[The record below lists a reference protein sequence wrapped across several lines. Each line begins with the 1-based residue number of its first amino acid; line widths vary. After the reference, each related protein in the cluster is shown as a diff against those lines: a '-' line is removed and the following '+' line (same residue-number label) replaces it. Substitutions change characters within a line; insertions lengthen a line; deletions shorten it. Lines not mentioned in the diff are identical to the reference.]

1 MSKKFGVIDMETGE
15 LLRETPKKEV
25 AFNEANTSITKDML
39 KEPSFELVKYLYS
52 TMKKDGT
59 IDRFGMIRVDGLYV
73 SEEFFKIGGKAGVLA
88 PNLFNMKSVLS
99 FRGFIKKNET
109 CDCETWTEVMEALGV
124 ETSNKRKTMAMK
136 KLLLDNDIIRETR
149 KPYGKKVYV
158 VNPNILRHGSHTSD
172 FCISTFKDLVLLK
185 IDKFNKYLMYLNGL
199 LEADDID

>member
-1 MSKKFGVIDMETGE
+1 MNKKFGVIDMETGE

-73 SEEFFKIGGKAGVLA
+73 SEEFFKIGGKAGALA

>member
-1 MSKKFGVIDMETGE
+1 MNKKFGVIDMETGE
-15 LLRETPKKEV
+15 LLRETPRKEV

-39 KEPSFELVKYLYS
+39 KEPSFELIKYLYS

-73 SEEFFKIGGKAGVLA
+73 SEEFFKIGGNAGALA

-109 CDCETWTEVMEALGV
+109 SDCETWTEVMEALGV
-124 ETSNKRKTMAMK
+124 ETSNKKKCAAMK
-136 KLLLDNDIIRETR
+136 KLLTENDMVRETR

-185 IDKFNKYLMYLNGL
+185 IDKFNKYLMYINGL
-199 LEADDID
+199 LEANDID

>member
-39 KEPSFELVKYLYS
+39 KEPSFELIKYLYS

-73 SEEFFKIGGKAGVLA
+73 SEEFFKIGSEAGVLA

-99 FRGFIKKNET
+99 FRGFIKKNQT
-109 CDCETWTEVMEALGV
+109 RDCESWTEVMEALGV
-124 ETSNKRKTMAMK
+124 ETSNKKKCAAMK
-136 KLLLDNDIIRETR
+136 KLLTENDMIRETR

-185 IDKFNKYLMYLNGL
+185 IDKFNKYLMYINGL
-199 LEADDID
+199 LEANDID

>member
-15 LLRETPKKEV
+15 LLRETPKKEI

-73 SEEFFKIGGKAGVLA
+73 SEEFFKIGSEAGVLA
-88 PNLFNMKSVLS
+88 PNLFNLKSVLS
-99 FRGFIKKNET
+99 FRGFIKKNQT
-109 CDCETWTEVMEALGV
+109 RDCESWTEVMEALGI
-124 ETSNKRKTMAMK
+124 ETSNAKKCSAMK
-136 KLLLDNDIIRETR
+136 KLLTQNDVIRETK
-149 KPYGKKVYV
+149 KPYGNKVYV

-172 FCISTFKDLVLLK
+172 FCISTFKDVSLTKV
-185 IDKFNKYLMYLNGL
+185 DKFNKYLMYINGL
-199 LEADDID
+199 LENEDIA

>member
-73 SEEFFKIGGKAGVLA
+73 SEEFFKIGGNAGALA
-88 PNLFNMKSVLS
+88 HHLFNMKVVLS

-109 CDCETWTEVMEALGV
+109 ADCESWTEVMEALGI
-124 ETSNKRKTMAMK
+124 ETSNKKKCAAMK
-136 KLLLDNDIIRETR
+136 KLLTDNDIVRETK

-185 IDKFNKYLMYLNGL
+185 IDKFNKYLMYINGL
-199 LEADDID
+199 LEVNDID